1 MTTIAG
7 SWMHAE
13 IDAPRLRRTVIVLLP
28 LLLVALVTGD
38 ERWLGALVVT
48 ISCFIAFDSASL
60 APTGVLLHGLVV
72 LIGFLALFFALRVP
86 VVFVLGCAVLAA
98 ITTGITRYGSGLR
111 SLGSFTFVPAL
122 YLACEAAE
130 NCPPAMFPQRAAQLL
145 PYFCAAI
152 LPVLVASL
160 VVHSRN
166 KAFRDGGILAKLT
179 RLRGEGDLGERR
191 LAGEAVVAVVLAVS
205 IAAALVEWLRL
216 DHGQW
221 VVWSAASI
229 VTGDIVTARRKL
241 RDRAGGALVGV
252 PVGIVLGF
260 VLPHATSAYLLMT
273 IAIPLTFVA
282 FRRYW
287 VGFGARCACIACA
300 LVLTGQSAAI
310 AEARALNVLLGGVI
324 GALCVFGINAMARS
338 MRA

>member
-1 MTTIAG
+1 MTIAVA
-7 SWMHAE
+7 SRVHAE
-13 IDAPRLRRTVIVLLP
+13 IDAPRLRRTAIVLLP
-28 LLLVALVTGD
+28 ILLAALVTGD
-38 ERWLGALVVT
+38 EYWLSALIVT

-72 LIGFLALFFALRVP
+72 LAGFLALFFALQVP
-86 VVFVLGCAVLAA
+86 AMFVIGCAVLAA

-130 NCPPAMFPQRAAQLL
+130 NCPPALFPQRAAQLL
-145 PYFCAAI
+145 PYYGAAI

-166 KAFRDGGILAKLT
+166 ESFRGGDILARLT
-179 RLRGEGDLGERR
+179 RLRGDGDLGERR
-191 LAGEAVVAVVLAVS
+191 LAGEAVVTVVLAVS

-229 VTGDIVTARRKL
+229 VTGDIITARRKL
-241 RDRAGGALVGV
+241 RDRFGGALAGV
-252 PVGIVLGF
+252 PLGIVLGF
-260 VLPHATSAYLLMT
+260 VLPHATIAYLLLT
-273 IAIPLTFVA
+273 AAIPLTFVA

-300 LVLTGQSAAI
+300 LVLSGQSVAI
-310 AEARALNVLLGGVI
+310 AEERALNVLLGGVI
-324 GALCVFGINAMARS
+324 GAACVFGIHAMARS